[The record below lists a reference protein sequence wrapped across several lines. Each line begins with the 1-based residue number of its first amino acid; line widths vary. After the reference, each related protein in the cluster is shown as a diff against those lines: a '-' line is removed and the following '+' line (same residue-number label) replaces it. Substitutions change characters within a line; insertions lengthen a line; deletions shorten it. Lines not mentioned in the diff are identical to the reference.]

1 LLATCAQH
9 IVAFLEKHGF
19 SNVFGL
25 PGSHNMELFDALHSS
40 RLKTY
45 LATSELTAAFMAE
58 AFGKAT
64 GKPAVLTVVPG
75 PGLTY
80 AMTGIAGARLESIPM
95 LVIVSGCRND
105 LGEKKYQIHEMAQ
118 GDLSVHI
125 SKAFYRITQV
135 DETEPVLSRALHNI
149 FDGEPGPVIVE
160 VPVNILRKRSISKP
174 QSHKASPQTTLQRS
188 TNIRE
193 QLDLAS
199 QWLNQAEYPCIY
211 AGLGCASYA
220 DLLKQLSEKLASPV
234 ATTISGRGVLPED
247 DPLSVGYGFGPTGES
262 VAREIFSA
270 CDVLITVGCKFS
282 EASSGGWDLRIPEK
296 HIRIDIS
303 ADVLQSNFQG
313 SLNICMDAG
322 EAIKDLLPRIEPPQE
337 KVFSARLKR
346 NEKIREGIIKE
357 KSADVNR
364 DKIRPESFFAA
375 LRPILPRDSIM
386 CCDCGAH
393 QFHALSHFSILGP
406 RTFLASVDFQAMGF
420 CIPAMIAAQIAYP
433 ERKVIGVV
441 GDGGFLMTGLEMV
454 NIVREE
460 MCPVLFVFRD
470 NSLGLIEGMQKR
482 VYQRTHAVKLTN
494 PDYAMIAAAQGLEY
508 CLLED
513 ETLLES
519 QLQEVLR
526 KDAPY
531 LVEVAIQYNKLP
543 HYSQAKMNASA
554 RKLPLG
560 EKIMAGGRILSRKL
574 LSFTE

>member
-1 LLATCAQH
+1 
-9 IVAFLEKHGF
+9 
-19 SNVFGL
+19 
-25 PGSHNMELFDALHSS
+25 MELFDALHSS

-95 LVIVSGCRND
+95 LVIVSGIRND

-118 GDLSVHI
+118 GEVSVHI
-125 SKAFYRITQV
+125 AKAFHRITQV
-135 DETEPVLSRALHNI
+135 DETESVLSRALHDI
-149 FDGEPGPVIVE
+149 FAGEPGPVIVE
-160 VPVNILRKRSISKP
+160 VPVNILRKRSISKS
-174 QSHKASPQTTLQRS
+174 QLHEDSPQTALQFS
-188 TNIRE
+188 TEIKE

-199 QWLNQAEYPCIY
+199 QWLSQAEYPCIY
-211 AGLGCASYA
+211 AGLGCASYSE
-220 DLLKQLSEKLASPV
+220 LLKQLSEKLVAPV

-247 DPLSVGYGFGPTGES
+247 DHLSVGYGFGPTGES

-270 CDVLITVGCKFS
+270 CDVLITIGCKFS
-282 EASSGGWDLRIPEK
+282 EASSGGWDLKIPEK

-303 ADVLQSNFQG
+303 ADVLQSNFPG
-313 SLNICMDAG
+313 SINICMDAG
-322 EAIKDLLPRIEPPQE
+322 EAIKDFLPLIEPPQG
-337 KVFSARLKR
+337 KVLSARLKR
-346 NEKIREGIIKE
+346 NEKIQTGIKME
-357 KSADVNR
+357 KNANGYR
-364 DKIRPESFFAA
+364 DKISPEAFFAA
-375 LRPILPRDSIM
+375 LRPILPRDTIM

-393 QFHALSHFSILGP
+393 QFHALSHFTIFEP

-420 CIPAMIAAQIAYP
+420 CIPAMIASQIAFP
-433 ERKVIGVV
+433 ERKVIGIV

-454 NIVREE
+454 NIVRERI
-460 MCPVLFVFRD
+460 CPVLFVFRD
-470 NSLGLIEGMQKR
+470 DSLGLIEGMQKR

-519 QLQEVLR
+519 QLKEVLR

-531 LVEVAIQYNKLP
+531 LVEVVIQYDKLP

-554 RKLPLG
+554 RKLPLS